1 MPEDDTYE
9 LTGED
14 LQIMAMALC
23 YVGLCVS
30 TGAPTEEM
38 KKDAF
43 EYSGKIIPLVQ
54 RINAILEAGPNAP
67 QETLQ

>member
-1 MPEDDTYE
+1 MLEDDIYE
-9 LTGED
+9 LDGED
-14 LQIMAMALC
+14 LQIIAMALC
-23 YVGLCVS
+23 YVGFCVN

-43 EYSGKIIPLVQ
+43 EYSDKIIPLVE
-54 RINAILEAGPNAP
+54 RIYAILEAGPNTP